1 MRTIRNR
8 FLEARTARDIDAQ
21 VTKILRGLGNPT
33 GPIELADVR
42 ALLQLDRQY
51 YSSTNDGLLRELISK
66 AKVAG
71 KQVIARPTLI
81 LDIVRKFDLK
91 AFWVPDRKRIM
102 IDEAQPKLKWRWN
115 ETHEIIH
122 SVVPWHEGAMMGDT
136 EYSLTPDCHEQVEAE
151 ANYGA
156 GRLLFLQGL
165 FEEFVRSSKPSFD
178 LVQDAKKQFGNT
190 LTTSFW
196 RLVETLDIPALGVV
210 GQHPHHD
217 RHEIDAHEPFRYFIR
232 SRKFLEQ
239 FSSITDT
246 DVFAMVKSYCSWKKR
261 GPLGQKELIL
271 TDENGDEHAFLFETF
286 SNSYDIFTLITH
298 VHRHEVGVFVPN
310 SRFEA
315 VSLRRDSNQLSNA
328 TAQPS

>member
-8 FLEARTARDIDAQ
+8 FLDERTARDIDAQ

-42 ALLQLDRQY
+42 ALLHLDRQY

-71 KQVIARPTLI
+71 KQVITRPALI

-102 IDEAQPKLKWRWN
+102 IDEAQPELKWRWN

-122 SVVPWHEGAMMGDT
+122 SVVPWHEGVMMGDT

-165 FEEFVRSSKPSFD
+165 FEEFVRGSKPSFD
-178 LVQDAKKQFGNT
+178 LVQK
-190 LTTSFW
+190 
-196 RLVETLDIPALGVV
+196 
-210 GQHPHHD
+210 
-217 RHEIDAHEPFRYFIR
+217 
-232 SRKFLEQ
+232 
-239 FSSITDT
+239 
-246 DVFAMVKSYCSWKKR
+246 
-261 GPLGQKELIL
+261 
-271 TDENGDEHAFLFETF
+271 
-286 SNSYDIFTLITH
+286 
-298 VHRHEVGVFVPN
+298 
-310 SRFEA
+310 
-315 VSLRRDSNQLSNA
+315 
-328 TAQPS
+328 

>member
-136 EYSLTPDCHEQVEAE
+136 EYSLTPDCHAQVEAE

-165 FEEFVRSSKPSFD
+165 FEEFVHSSKPSFD
-178 LVQDAKKQFGNT
+178 LVQDSKKHFGNT

-239 FSSITDT
+239 FFSITDT
-246 DVFAMVKSYCSWKKR
+246 NVFAMVKSYCSWKKR

-271 TDENGDEHAFLFETF
+271 TDENGDEHVFLFETF
-286 SNSYDIFTLITH
+286 SNSYDVFTLITY
-298 VHRHEVGVFVPN
+298 VRRHEV
-310 SRFEA
+310 A
-315 VSLRRDSNQLSNA
+315 VSVQTRVSR
-328 TAQPS
+328 PSL